1 MASGLGHDCYLQI
14 GREATWSSP
23 VASSRRFNIV
33 NGTMMGERAKVRT
46 DALTAFRN
54 RSAIYAG
61 PQIGR
66 ANFSL
71 EADYEG
77 QLHLWDAVLGT
88 ATFGANG
95 MTSSGAGPYT
105 WTGIQRNLFSS
116 YTLQL
121 ITNVPSG
128 KCDRMAGAKL
138 NKFTLGG
145 STGFDAKPLKMDLE
159 FVGASVVTN
168 VSPTGAL
175 SANSALPIMMHHV
188 DTGAFKAGTADTAG
202 TERLRS
208 FELSIT
214 NGLAEYFYG
223 ADTIQEPVADEFATT
238 QLKWTIEFGSA
249 TAIDEY
255 VANTQGAPIIKFA
268 APTGTKSLQIS
279 MPKGY
284 IVAPVGRPVDRY
296 GILTQEFTYEAIHD
310 SGTVSGVAITI
321 INAESTIS

>member
-1 MASGLGHDCYLQI
+1 MATGLGHDAYLQI
-14 GREATWSSP
+14 GREATWSSS
-23 VASSRRFNIV
+23 VTASRRFNIV
-33 NGTMMGERAKVRT
+33 SGSLNGERAKVRA

-61 PQIGR
+61 PQVGR
-66 ANFSL
+66 ASISL

-77 QLHLWDAVLGT
+77 QLHLWDAALGT
-88 ATFGANG
+88 ATYGSAG
-95 MTSSGAGPYT
+95 LTSSGAGPYT

-116 YTLQL
+116 YSLQL

-128 KCDRMAGAKL
+128 KCDRLVGAKL
-138 NKFTLGG
+138 NKFTLSG
-145 STGFDAKPLKMDLE
+145 STGFDAKPVKMDME
-159 FVGASVVTN
+159 FVGASVSTN

-188 DTGAFKAGTADTAG
+188 DTAAFKSGNADSAG

-208 FELSIT
+208 FEFSIT

-223 ADTIQEPVADEFATT
+223 ADTIQEPLADDFATT
-238 QLKWTIEFGSA
+238 QFKWTIEFGTQ
-249 TAIDEY
+249 TALDEY
-255 VANTQGAPIIKFA
+255 LANTVGAPVIKWA

-284 IVAPVGRPVDRY
+284 IVTPIGRPIDRY
-296 GILTQEFTYEAIHD
+296 GLITQEFTTEAIHD
-310 SGTVSGVAITI
+310 TGSVSGVSITI
-321 INAESTIS
+321 VNAEATLT